1 MQQLFYNLIN
11 NALKFSKKEIQPLVQ
26 ITSRQL
32 MEEELAR
39 FPQFQ
44 HFRVYHE
51 IIIKDNGIGFEQ
63 KHADKIFTIFQR
75 LHPKTEYEGTGIG
88 LSLVK
93 KVVTNHG
100 GEVHVHSQPN
110 EGTAFH
116 VILPD

>member
-1 MQQLFYNLIN
+1 
-11 NALKFSKKEIQPLVQ
+11 
-26 ITSRQL
+26 
-32 MEEELAR
+32 MEEELTR